1 MASVTSRRV
10 VWADALRIWAI
21 LCVVMIHTS
30 SPLFTT
36 QPVGSAG
43 FTAGYLLDCL
53 VQVGVP
59 LFVMLS
65 GVFLLDE
72 RRPVTIRRAVVHY
85 ALPMVGLYF
94 LWSLLYALANKVA
107 EPVLLGGATPDG
119 AMVREFLAACVEG
132 AFHLWYLPMTVGL
145 YLLTPLLR
153 TFLRRDNPRPALYFL
168 LVALVLRFLLPAAVG
183 LLEEFAGWSL
193 GATVEKFYLE
203 IPLYPAYYVAG
214 WLMAGQRPPTGV
226 RLAVYSG
233 GLVGLAAMMG
243 LTGWASARHGEAVR
257 LWMEPYSLFCALYTV
272 AVFGLFCWELGA
284 RTPCPAVERAVSR
297 LSRLTFG
304 VYLVHVEV
312 QALYKVFLP
321 YGGDQPVGYM
331 LLQWAVVS
339 AVSFLAAW
347 VLTRIPGVRRAVR
360 G

>member
-1 MASVTSRRV
+1 MATVTSRRV

-21 LCVVMIHTS
+21 LCVVMIHTA

-53 VQVGVP
+53 AQAGVP
-59 LFVMLS
+59 LFVMIS

-72 RRPVTIRRAVVHY
+72 SRPVTIGRAVRRY

-94 LWSLLYALANKVA
+94 LWSFLYALVNKVA
-107 EPVLLGGATPDG
+107 EPVLFGGAALDG
-119 AMVREFLAACVEG
+119 AMARGFLTACVEG

-168 LVALVLRFLLPAAVG
+168 LLCLTLRFLLPTAVG
-183 LLEEFAGWSL
+183 LAEEFAGWQL
-193 GATVEKFYLE
+193 GETVEKFYLE
-203 IPLYPAYYVAG
+203 LPLYPAYYVAG
-214 WLMAGQRPPTGV
+214 WLIAGSRPARRV
-226 RLAVYSG
+226 RLAVYGG
-233 GLVGLAAMMG
+233 GLLGLIAMMA
-243 LTGWASARHGEAVR
+243 LTGWVSARHGEAVK
-257 LWMEPYSLFCALYTV
+257 LWMEPYSLFCALYAV
-272 AVFGLFCWELGA
+272 AVFSLFCWELGP
-284 RTPCPAVERAVSR
+284 RTTSLAVERVVGR

-304 VYLVHVEV
+304 VYLIHVEV

-321 YGGDQPVGYM
+321 YDGSRPVAYM
-331 LLQWAVVS
+331 LLQWLVVS
-339 AVSFLAAW
+339 LVSFVGAW
-347 VLTRIPGVRRAVR
+347 ILSCIPGIRRAVR